1 MYSVKTLATGRGAWY
16 ACVMTK
22 YGEVIRQA
30 RIKKGMT
37 QKELAG
43 VIGQRSQYLADIENG
58 HRDPLDTERTRKLA
72 KALNIPAIELQ
83 TIAVEKRGEINVRGL
98 APEAV
103 RALLEAEGRLR
114 EASGG

>member
-1 MYSVKTLATGRGAWY
+1 MYRVKSLVTDRGAWY
-16 ACVMTK
+16 VCVMST
-22 YGEVIRQA
+22 YGDVIRQA
-30 RIKKGMT
+30 RIKAGMT

-58 HRDPLDTERTRKLA
+58 HRDPLDTLRSRQLA
-72 KALNIPAIELQ
+72 KALNIPVIELQ
-83 TIAVEKRGEINVRGL
+83 EIAVRKRGEINVRGL